1 MRAEVMEWRQVFGDV
16 VVGRAQERVV
26 HPFQLLGELREHKM
40 VLWKQ
45 VESKPTAGTIELR
58 DDSRLRK
65 FFPKKFK
72 GIVLRGVQGRGDKSN
87 DYAFIASNFKRIGK
101 SRILRDILSID
112 KLDDRITAI
121 YDQHP
126 RMEIDLRVACLHG
139 RKEIE
144 VEDMMNYLIFRNEDF
159 GVNRRLI
166 IGGGYYDGRERPGKG
181 MAFFENGRLLTDTPA
196 WFEDVLTRFSR
207 ISDDI
212 FRNGMPQ
219 SYLIEKLDYKGA
231 LLWRPDM
238 IVRYIVKT
246 SPKAKFHVNVPS
258 ELSRYCVLPDYCAVE
273 YGEDIEIID
282 DVAIGNTL
290 FLNMPR
296 HDFYHGDSE
305 FVMLAE
311 LKD

>member
-1 MRAEVMEWRQVFGDV
+1 MRAEVMECRQVFGDV
-16 VVGRAQERVV
+16 VVGRARERVV
-26 HPFQLLGELREHKM
+26 HPVQLLGELREHKM

-121 YDQHP
+121 YDQQP
-126 RMEIDLRVACLHG
+126 RMEINLRVACLTG
-139 RKEIE
+139 REEIK
-144 VEDMMNYLIFRNEDF
+144 VEDMMNYLIFRNEGF
-159 GVNRRLI
+159 EVNKRLL
-166 IGGGYYDGRERPGKG
+166 IGGGYYEGKDKPGKG
-181 MAFFENGRLLTDTPA
+181 MVFFENGRLLTDTPP
-196 WFEDVLTRFSR
+196 WFEEVFASFSR
-207 ISDDI
+207 VQNDI
-212 FRNGMPQ
+212 YRNGMPHD
-219 SYLIEKLDYKGA
+219 YLIEKLDYKGA

-258 ELSRYCVLPDYCAVE
+258 KLSRYCVLPDYCAVE

-296 HDFYHGDSE
+296 HEFYHGDSE